1 MVFNIA
7 QLDTLP
13 VRSSELMAA
22 NHTDPQLSKV
32 LQYVR
37 KGWPKKISDTL
48 CSFWRRSELTVEGDS
63 VLWGVRVVI
72 LVKLRYRVLEEL
84 HQGHPG
90 VVRMKSLACSHV
102 WWPELDREI
111 EDQVKAC
118 MSCQAVKH
126 APAKALLHPWAW
138 PTALWEH
145 IHVNFAG
152 PVAERMLFIDMD
164 AHSKCPEVC
173 AMNST
178 TAGQTVAVL
187 REMFACNGILC
198 QVVSDN
204 GPQFIS
210 EEYFLA
216 SNGVKHLR
224 CAPLQTG
231 PLNG

>member
-1 MVFNIA
+1 MLLSTYNYDIRFCPAQAHGNADGLSCLPVREDRSCTPDNAMVFNIA

-13 VRSSELMAA
+13 VHSSGLMAA

-37 KGWPKKISDTL
+37 KGWPEKISDTL

-118 MSCQAVKH
+118 MS
-126 APAKALLHPWAW
+126 AKL
-138 PTALWEH
+138 
-145 IHVNFAG
+145 
-152 PVAERMLFIDMD
+152 
-164 AHSKCPEVC
+164 
-173 AMNST
+173 
-178 TAGQTVAVL
+178 
-187 REMFACNGILC
+187 
-198 QVVSDN
+198 
-204 GPQFIS
+204 
-210 EEYFLA
+210 
-216 SNGVKHLR
+216 SNMHLR
-224 CAPLQTG
+224 RLSFIHGHGQLPCGNTFM
-231 PLNG
+231 